1 MTRLI
6 LARALGVL
14 LILFGLAA
22 LWNGIVELR
31 FAKGLGGYAVVVLDI
46 LAAPTG
52 VLGGYW
58 LWRRER
64 RALVMSSI
72 ALAAGILAGTTA
84 AFTYNE
90 GPERTSATLGALGGG
105 LVFGVAV
112 ILLARLALATTE
124 RPREKSSSGAGEAL

>member
-1 MTRLI
+1 MRLV
-6 LARALGVL
+6 LARSLGVL
-14 LILFGLAA
+14 VILFGLAA

-31 FAKGLGGYAVVVLDI
+31 YAKGLGYAVVVLDV
-46 LAAPTG
+46 LAGPTG

-64 RALVMSSI
+64 RALVTSSF

-84 AFTYNE
+84 EYTYTQ

-112 ILLARLALATTE
+112 ILLARLALAT
-124 RPREKSSSGAGEAL
+124 PREKRSSGAGEAL

>member
-1 MTRLI
+1 MRLV

-14 LILFGLAA
+14 VILFGLAA

-31 FAKGLGGYAVVVLDI
+31 YAKGLGGYAVVVLDI
-46 LAAPTG
+46 LAGPAG

-64 RALVMSSI
+64 RALLTSSF

-84 AFTYNE
+84 AFTYTQ

-112 ILLARLALATTE
+112 ILLARLALATNT
-124 RPREKSSSGAGEAL
+124 RSRETSSSGAGEAL